1 MASLSE
7 NVCINIFIQFLL
19 DFIPIFQ
26 KNNSILA
33 TRKITYEN
41 AHKHLNTI
49 IFLFSLN
56 HHLFSDL
63 TKL

>member
-1 MASLSE
+1 MTSLSE

-19 DFIPIFQ
+19 DFFPIFQ

-33 TRKITYEN
+33 TRKETYEDE
-41 AHKHLNTI
+41 HKHLNTI